1 MEAAIQ
7 PTPARV
13 ASSGERP
20 NEGHGRRLT
29 AAFEAL
35 ESFPVLSES
44 RNRVMRLVR
53 EQPDAVGEVVAAV
66 ESDVALVTTVLRV
79 ANQIAGKTHGKV
91 ASVPQ
96 AVGILSPLGVERLA
110 KAANVFDFFERI
122 PGWDAA
128 PERFRLHAVATQSAA
143 ERVARELDFSDRDE
157 LLTSALLHDIGKL
170 VLVHAYPAYP
180 ERIHGGART
189 PEARIHAER
198 RELGVDHGLVGG
210 VLARRWGLPGSLAGA
225 IERHHADD
233 ATGQA
238 AIVRLA
244 DMLAHYGHGA
254 AVDPRHLLGA
264 ARALDMGPE
273 QLRNL
278 MYELPYSSNGKRHVD
293 PCPLSSR
300 ELDVLKK
307 LAEGKVYKQ
316 IAVELA
322 LSTSTV
328 RTHLHNTYAKLGTG
342 DRAQAVLLATDRGW
356 L

>member
-1 MEAAIQ
+1 
-7 PTPARV
+7 
-13 ASSGERP
+13 
-20 NEGHGRRLT
+20 
-29 AAFEAL
+29 
-35 ESFPVLSES
+35 
-44 RNRVMRLVR
+44 MRLVR
-53 EQPDAVGEVVAAV
+53 EQPDAVGDVVAAV

-79 ANQIAGKTHGKV
+79 ANQISGKTRGKV
-91 ASVPQ
+91 TSVPQ
-96 AVGILSPLGVERLA
+96 AVEVLTPEGVERLA

-143 ERVARELDFSDRDE
+143 ERVARELGFSDRDE

-180 ERIHGGART
+180 GQIHGKART
-189 PEARIHAER
+189 PEERLHAER

-210 VLARRWGLPGSLAGA
+210 VLARRWGLPGSLAGT

-254 AVDPRHLLGA
+254 PVDPKHLLGA
-264 ARALDMGPE
+264 ARALEMGPE
-273 QLRNL
+273 QLRSL
-278 MYELPYSSNGKRHVD
+278 MYELPYSNNAKRHVD
-293 PCPLSSR
+293 PCPLSGR

-316 IAVELA
+316 IAVELD

-356 L
+356 I